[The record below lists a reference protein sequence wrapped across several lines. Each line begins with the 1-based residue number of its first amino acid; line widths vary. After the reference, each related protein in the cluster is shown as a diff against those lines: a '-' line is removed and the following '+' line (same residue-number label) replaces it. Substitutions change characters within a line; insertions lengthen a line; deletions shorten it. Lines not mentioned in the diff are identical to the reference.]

1 MLSTDAPTSKRSAP
15 GAVLQRLEQKT
26 TSSRFSVGRP
36 SRRLLGLPLKRLVPQ
51 DVHTVGDHA
60 VTLANVVAAHWANS
74 ADAKGVALAL
84 AGSALVVN
92 LLSDYRLSL
101 AKVVPIEV
109 HEGFDHLWGAT
120 NLLAPFLLG
129 YYRKS
134 PVAAAIQ
141 VVTGAVTI
149 LESLFTD
156 YRAATG
162 VRWGMAMTKP
172 SVTSLNSLR

>member
-1 MLSTDAPTSKRSAP
+1 MLSTDTATSHGP
-15 GAVLQRLEQKT
+15 VLQRLEQKAT
-26 TSSRFSVGRP
+26 ASRFSVGRP

-51 DVHTVGDHA
+51 DVHTLGDHV
-60 VTLANVVAAHWANS
+60 VTLANVAAARCANS
-74 ADAKGVALAL
+74 SDAKAVSLAL
-84 AGSALVVN
+84 VGSALLVN
-92 LLSDYRLSL
+92 LLTDYRLSP
-101 AKVVPIEV
+101 AKVIPIEV

-162 VRWGMAMTKP
+162 VRWSHTPLA
-172 SVTSLNSLR
+172 V